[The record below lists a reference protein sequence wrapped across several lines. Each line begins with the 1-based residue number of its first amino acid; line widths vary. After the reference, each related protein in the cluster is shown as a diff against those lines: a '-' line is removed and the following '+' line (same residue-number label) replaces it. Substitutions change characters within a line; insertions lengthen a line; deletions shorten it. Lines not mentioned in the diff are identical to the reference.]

1 MVSCYLNVIPGR
13 VRGSIYLKDM
23 YRIKTK
29 EMLTP
34 TICRMKVEAPRLAA
48 SALPGQF
55 LIVRASENGERI
67 PLTISDYDKAE
78 GTVTIVTQQIGAS
91 TSEIVSYEAG
101 EAFSDVVGP
110 LGVPSDFTEMSEEEL
125 KGQRY
130 IFIAGGVGTAPV
142 YPQVKWLHERGVAV
156 DVIVGAKTKDLVIY
170 KEEMEAVCD
179 NLYLCTDDGSAGFKG
194 LVTAMLDKLVSEDG
208 KTYTQAVAIG
218 PMIMMKFAVMTCRKL
233 GLPVIVSLNTLMVDG
248 TGMCGACRVTVA
260 GKTRFACVE
269 GPEFNGYDVDFDEA
283 MRRQGMYK
291 TEEHE
296 ADHKCRIGR
305 GR

>member
-1 MVSCYLNVIPGR
+1 
-13 VRGSIYLKDM
+13 
-23 YRIKTK
+23 
-29 EMLTP
+29 MLTP

-67 PLTISDYDKAE
+67 PLTISDYDKTE

-101 EAFSDVVGP
+101 ESFSDVVGP

-194 LVTAMLDKLVSEDG
+194 LVTAMLEKLVSEDG

-291 TEEHE
+291 TEEQE